1 MTEKQYYEITVDT
14 IYSNEYYVLADSQED
29 AEKQAKERAWENH
42 HGESILD
49 VTVASTYI
57 NDNPEYPDD
66 YEEI

>member
-1 MTEKQYYEITVDT
+1 MSEKKYYEITVDT
-14 IYSNEYYVLADSQED
+14 IYSNQYYVLADSQED
-29 AEKQAKERAWENH
+29 AEKLAKDKAWNNH

-49 VTVASTYI
+49 VSVHDTYI